1 MSSSTPG
8 KVTSQAEVTDI
19 SPHGIWLFANEE
31 EFFLPYEG
39 FPWFKEAPVA
49 AVFNVQQE
57 SAEHFYWPDLD
68 VDLSLES
75 IRHPEKF
82 PLIAKPLAKDGG

>member
-1 MSSSTPG
+1 MNLSQPG
-8 KVTSQAEVTDI
+8 KSISEIEVTDI
-19 SPHGIWLFANEE
+19 SVHGIWMLVNDE
-31 EFFLPYEG
+31 EFFLSYG
-39 FPWFKEAPVA
+39 DFPWFKQSSVE

-57 SAEHFYWPDLD
+57 SPEHFYWPDLD

-82 PLIAKPLAKDGG
+82 PLKAKIGR

>member
-1 MSSSTPG
+1 LE
-8 KVTSQAEVTDI
+8 VEVTDI
-19 SPHGIWLFANEE
+19 SAHGIWLLADNE
-31 EFFLPYEG
+31 EFFLSHDE
-39 FPWFKEAPVA
+39 FPWFKQAPLS

-82 PLIAKPLAKDGG
+82 PLKAKINP